1 MTLSIRPKTG
11 AWNLDKQQVV
21 DLTWPI
27 GEGLS
32 VAPEYPP
39 VKITHASATQ
49 KGDPAN
55 AEEVVMGL
63 HVGTHV
69 DTPAH
74 FFDERETIDRVD
86 ALAFSGTA
94 VVVDVPIP
102 APGWH
107 EITGSSLKAWE
118 DTSGETIAAG
128 DIVIFRTGYAL
139 IWSALPPGPRTTEES
154 WPFLGSSA
162 LDFLIA
168 RSIKAVGVET
178 PDPDRRNPTTNEA
191 HTRLLGAGIFII
203 EHLAHLE
210 QIPVVR
216 FDLLALG
223 LPFENCSGSPIRA
236 LALI

>member
-1 MTLSIRPKTG
+1 MTLGIKTG
-11 AWNLDKQQVV
+11 AWNLDTQQVI

-39 VKITHASATQ
+39 VRITHDSAIQ
-49 KGDPAN
+49 RGDPAN
-55 AEEVVMGL
+55 AEAVVMGL

-74 FFDERETIDRVD
+74 FFEGRETIDHVD
-86 ALAFSGTA
+86 PLAFSGTA
-94 VVVDVPIP
+94 VLVDVPIP

-107 EITGSSLKAWE
+107 EITGESLDAWE
-118 DTSGETIAAG
+118 AASGETIAAS
-128 DIVIFRTGYAL
+128 DIVIFRTGYST
-139 IWSALPPGPRTTEES
+139 IWSALPPGPRTSDES

-162 LDFLIA
+162 LDLLIS
-168 RSIKAVGVET
+168 RCVKAVGVET
-178 PDPDRRNPTTNEA
+178 PDPDRRHPTTNEA

-203 EHLAHLE
+203 EHLANLE

-223 LPFENCSGSPIRA
+223 LPFERCSGSPVRA
-236 LALI
+236 LAFV